1 MELDS
6 IDKQGT
12 FRFVSYRPT
21 YIAAARWSSK
31 NEAPFNEVENSILPI
46 KIFFNNIESK
56 FQIISKLK

>member
-1 MELDS
+1 MMMITTSSFAQIDFDKVIIRKSLSQSWELDS

-31 NEAPFNEVENSILPI
+31 
-46 KIFFNNIESK
+46 K
-56 FQIISKLK
+56 